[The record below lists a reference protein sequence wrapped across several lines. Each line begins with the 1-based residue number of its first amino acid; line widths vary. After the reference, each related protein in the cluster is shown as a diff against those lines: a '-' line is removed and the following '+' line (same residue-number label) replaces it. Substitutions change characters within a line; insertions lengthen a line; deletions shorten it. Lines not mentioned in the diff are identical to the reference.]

1 MNCSQITGVEIV
13 DNFMTDEEI
22 IKKITKTQT
31 DEDSFF
37 VLDIGDLIK
46 KHKTWLREFPRI
58 TPHFAVKSN
67 SNSMVIKTLAALNG
81 NFDCASL
88 QEIMQVMEC
97 GVTGDRIIFA
107 HPVKFPSHIKYAK
120 EVGIERMTVDNPNE
134 IIKIKNLF
142 PEAKIVIRIRC
153 DAKKADIN
161 LGNKF
166 GCDPDN
172 EAKELINLI
181 KKLGLDLH
189 GFSFH
194 VGSLCREVTAFSRGI
209 KICNNL
215 IDYAKLIGCKDV
227 CLIDIGGGFP
237 GEADANIQQF
247 AEVINEALKDVDSS
261 IKVISEPGRYY
272 VTSAFKL
279 VAQVQG
285 KKRYILEDDE
295 QFVYYIN
302 EGVFGSFKDE
312 MMGLEARVPISLRK
326 TDINEK
332 FVSRMWGQT
341 ADELDCILKNVLL
354 PKLEIGDWLI
364 WKNMGAYTLSLAA
377 SSPGFNLSR
386 VYPIIRKNEW
396 EIVCADKSLTNK
408 VRVPKKCTDPS
419 KKVTNDVENFNE
431 ILKITNI
438 PSHDVYC

>member
-1 MNCSQITGVEIV
+1 MNCLQVTNVEIV
-13 DNFMTDEEI
+13 DDFMNDEDI

-37 VLDIGDLIK
+37 VLDVGDLIR
-46 KHKTWLREFPRI
+46 KHKIWLKEFPRI

-107 HPVKFPSHIKYAK
+107 HPVKFPSHVKYAK
-120 EVGIERMTVDNPNE
+120 KVGIQRMTVDNPNE
-134 IIKIKNLF
+134 VHKIKTLF

-153 DAKKADIN
+153 DAKKAEIN

-166 GCDPDN
+166 GCDPDR

-181 KKLGLDLH
+181 KKLGLHLH

-194 VGSLCREVTAFSRGI
+194 VGSLCREAEAFSRGI
-209 KICNNL
+209 KVCNNL
-215 IDYAKLIGCKDV
+215 IDYAKLIGCKEV

-237 GEADANIQQF
+237 GENDANIREF
-247 AEVINEALKDVDSS
+247 TEVINEALKDVDSS
-261 IKVISEPGRYY
+261 IKIISEPGRYY

-285 KKRYILEDDE
+285 KKRFIHENE
-295 QFVYYIN
+295 ERFVYYIN

-312 MMGLEARVPISLRK
+312 MMGLEARVPTSLRK
-326 TDINEK
+326 VDNNEL
-332 FVSRMWGQT
+332 FVSTMWGQT
-341 ADELDCILKNVLL
+341 ADELDCILKNVRLQ
-354 PKLEIGDWLI
+354 KFEIGDWLI
-364 WKNMGAYTLSLAA
+364 WKNMGAYTISLAA
-377 SSPGFNLSR
+377 SSHGFTLSR
-386 VYPIIRKNEW
+386 VYPIIRRTEW
-396 EIVCADKSLTNK
+396 EIVCAEERLTNGN
-408 VRVPKKCTDPS
+408 V
-419 KKVTNDVENFNE
+419 NE
-431 ILKITNI
+431 KQKIYRLFEK
-438 PSHDVYC
+438 DDKRY